1 MAALILDAGALIAV
15 ERRDRTTTALLR
27 AAALDGTEIR
37 TTSACVA
44 QVWRDPARQVRLART
59 LAGCVEHPLDAVQA
73 RRCGIALGAGG
84 TADVVDASI
93 ATVANH
99 GDGILTSDPSDIER
113 LLAAI
118 GTRARVR
125 RV

>member
-1 MAALILDAGALIAV
+1 MAALILDTGALIAI

-44 QVWRDPARQVRLART
+44 QVWRDPARQVLLART
-59 LAGCVEHPLDAVQA
+59 LAGCVERPLDPVQA
-73 RRCGIALGAGG
+73 RRCGTALGASGG
-84 TADVVDASI
+84 ADVVDASI
-93 ATVANH
+93 AILA
-99 GDGILTSDPSDIER
+99 GDGDAILTSDPRDIER